1 MPGLKALTG
10 RSVTDLWKE
19 VKNPETFWDELH
31 DEVTDAVHDFLE
43 SALEE
48 ELLEQLQ
55 AAWYQR
61 NPDRVDSRNG
71 AYTRSLATRLGLIQN
86 LRVPRSRHNTYH
98 SQILP
103 HYKRYEPAV
112 EDMVQ
117 EAFVA
122 GVSTRRVGSVLDPMV
137 GESVS
142 AATVSRI
149 TKRLDAAVAA
159 FHERPLSDDAV
170 YLFLDGVYVRVKG
183 TDKVQRKPVLVAYV
197 ITTAG
202 EKQLQ
207 GYRVC
212 RSESEPEWEAFL
224 NDLYRHGMEGKALKM
239 VITDGNPGLHKALQ
253 TVYPYVPRQ
262 RCWVHKM
269 RNVRAKVP
277 MKLRDECIGELRTV
291 YMAATQTAARARYDI
306 WVQRWEDRASG
317 AVECV
322 RKDIDEL
329 LTFLSQPAP
338 MWQTLRTTNAIERV
352 FREVRRRTRPMTC
365 FNNTPSCDRIIYAV
379 FCYENT
385 KWTGHPIPHFTQKT

>member
-1 MPGLKALTG
+1 
-10 RSVTDLWKE
+10 LWKE

-31 DEVTDAVHDFLE
+31 DEVTDAIRDLLE
-43 SALEE
+43 EVLEE
-48 ELLEQLQ
+48 EQLEQLQ
-55 AAWYQR
+55 ATWYQR
-61 NPDRVDSRNG
+61 NPDRVDYRNG
-71 AYTRSLATRLGLIQN
+71 SYTRSLATRLGLIQS
-86 LRVPRSRHNTYH
+86 LRVPRSRYGTYQ

-103 HYKRYEPAV
+103 HYKRYEPSV

-117 EAFVA
+117 GAFLA
-122 GVSTRRVGSVLDPMV
+122 GVSTRRVGAVLEPMV
-137 GESVS
+137 GEPVS
-142 AATVSRI
+142 AETVSRI

-159 FHERPLSDDAV
+159 FHDRRLSDDAA

-183 TDKVQRKPVLVAYV
+183 TDKVQRKPILVAYV
-197 ITTAG
+197 ITSTG
-202 EKQLQ
+202 EKRLV

-224 NDLYRHGMEGKALKM
+224 NDLYRHGLEGKALKM

-269 RNVRAKVP
+269 RNVMV
-277 MKLRDECIGELRTV
+277 KLPVKHRDSCLKELRSIYT
-291 YMAATQTAARARYDI
+291 MPTQAAARERYKV
-306 WVQRWEDRASG
+306 WVKRWEDTAPE
-317 AVECV
+317 AVACV

-352 FREVRRRTRPMTC
+352 FREVRRRTRPMSC
-365 FNNTPSCDRIIYAV
+365 FNNTSSCDRIIYAV
-379 FCYENT
+379 FCYENA